1 MIQPLKYHLFSEKNF
16 QGLVYCDYCGK
27 LLWGLARQGVQ
38 CSECGYNCHL
48 TCSDKVIQCRPTRRW
63 SPDSLSVTD
72 SEPDSISKYSASKA
86 RPSLDSL
93 RYLDDDTGS
102 IGRKPRSTSNMY
114 DDMPPSRSMKNL
126 DESLKSPTLLSN
138 NRSYR
143 KSLKQY
149 LQKTNTLGDTD
160 DMSPQATAKAFTRLV
175 ARSRAFFYLAEFVYD
190 IYCWKNSLHSLFVA
204 LFWISTCIYPRTLL
218 LVPFFPICVLY
229 IKVGT
234 RPQEHASQVLAP
246 RYNENTIEYYRNLE
260 QMQHTFIFFI
270 RLYDNIAY
278 HLHHINLDN
287 SAYRILLAS
296 SAFTSLMFFYIGRYL
311 IMMVGLLILFNKTW
325 IGSFMEVILLF
336 LVELLQTCIDII
348 QKLAFRTS
356 IPERKPIEVSVYENQ
371 RWWAGTGYTSQMLR
385 SERAAWSNITGL
397 EPLPP
402 KEDIPP
408 PAHYTWT
415 KDDWCLD
422 TTGPWIDD
430 VLGIDDS

>member
-72 SEPDSISKYSASKA
+72 SEPDSVSKYSTNKA

-102 IGRKPRSTSNMY
+102 IGRKPRSTNNMY
-114 DDMPPSRSMKNL
+114 DDIQPSRSMKNL
-126 DESLKSPTLLSN
+126 DEPLKSPTLLSN

-143 KSLKQY
+143 KSLKQH
-149 LQKTNTLGDTD
+149 LQKINALGDTD
-160 DMSPQATAKAFTRLV
+160 GMSPQATAKAFTRLV
-175 ARSRAFFYLAEFVYD
+175 ARSRA
-190 IYCWKNSLHSLFVA
+190 
-204 LFWISTCIYPRTLL
+204 
-218 LVPFFPICVLY
+218 
-229 IKVGT
+229 
-234 RPQEHASQVLAP
+234 PQEHASQVLAP

-278 HLHHINLDN
+278 HLHHVSLNK

-311 IMMVGLLILFNKTW
+311 IMMAGLLILFNKTW
-325 IGSFMEVILLF
+325 IGSFMEVVLLF

-348 QKLAFRTS
+348 QKLALRTS
-356 IPERKPIEVSVYENQ
+356 TSERKPIEVSVYENQ

-422 TTGPWIDD
+422 AIGPWIDD
-430 VLGIDDS
+430 VLGIGKLERLVAVVLIFK